1 MATKKS
7 PKTASSNDK
16 PMLLR
21 GFTEAEGAKLIDVA
35 KERGFRS
42 RTEYLNAAIRHD
54 AGMKA

>member
-1 MATKKS
+1 MATKK
-7 PKTASSNDK
+7 PTKTQTSDK

-21 GFTEAEGAKLIDVA
+21 GFTEAEGAKLIEVA

-54 AGMKA
+54 AGIKA

>member
-1 MATKKS
+1 MATKKPTTTQTS
-7 PKTASSNDK
+7 DK

-21 GFTEAEGAKLIDVA
+21 GFTEAEGAKLIEVA

-54 AGMKA
+54 AGIKA